1 MVTHR
6 QRGLSL
12 VELLVGLV
20 VLSVLVSVAAP
31 SFSTMVAEQRLRQ
44 VGSELRISLATARSE
59 AVKRN
64 ESVSL
69 IKQGSDWSTGW
80 CVEAGSDA
88 TSCTAQPIQQFNVAS
103 DQITVLKDGAT
114 AGTGISFNPWGRVT
128 SCPEFLLST
137 TAAGSACALCL
148 VVTTDGRVE
157 SHTGSCPEA
166 DACTTEGS
174 DMSWAGACS

>member
-1 MVTHR
+1 MVAHG

-31 SFSTMVAEQRLRQ
+31 SFSRMVAEQRLRQ

-64 ESVSL
+64 EAVSL

-80 CVEAGSDA
+80 CIEAGK
-88 TSCTAQPIQQFNVAS
+88 TSNCSAQPIQQFNVAS
-103 DQITVLKDGAT
+103 DQITVLKDGAA
-114 AGTGISFNPWGRVT
+114 AGTEINFNAWGRVT
-128 SCPEFLLST
+128 SCPEFLLTT
-137 TAAGSACALCL
+137 TAGGSACALCL

>member
-1 MVTHR
+1 MVAR
-6 QRGLSL
+6 LQRGLSL

-31 SFSTMVAEQRLRQ
+31 SFSRMVAEQRLRQ

-64 ESVSL
+64 EAVSL

-80 CVEAGSDA
+80 CIEAGK
-88 TSCTAQPIQQFNVAS
+88 TSNCSAQPIQQFNVAS
-103 DQITVLKDGAT
+103 DQITVLKDGAA
-114 AGTGISFNPWGRVT
+114 AGTEINFNAWGRVT
-128 SCPEFLLST
+128 SCPEFLLTT

>member
-1 MVTHR
+1 MVAHG

-31 SFSTMVAEQRLRQ
+31 SFSRMVAEQRLRQ

-59 AVKRN
+59 ALKRN
-64 ESVSL
+64 EAVSL

-80 CVEAGSDA
+80 CIEAGK
-88 TSCTAQPIQQFNVAS
+88 TSNCSAQPIQQFNVAS
-103 DQITVLKDGAT
+103 DQITVLKDGAA
-114 AGTGISFNPWGRVT
+114 AGTEINFNAWGRVT

>member
-1 MVTHR
+1 MVAQG

-31 SFSTMVAEQRLRQ
+31 SFSRMVAEQRLRQ

-64 ESVSL
+64 EAVSL

-80 CVEAGSDA
+80 CIEAGK
-88 TSCTAQPIQQFNVAS
+88 TSNCSAQPIQQFNVAS
-103 DQITVLKDGAT
+103 DQITVLKDGAA
-114 AGTGISFNPWGRVT
+114 AGTEINFNAWGRVT
-128 SCPEFLLST
+128 SCPEFLLTT

-166 DACTTEGS
+166 DACSTEGS

>member
-1 MVTHR
+1 MVVR
-6 QRGLSL
+6 EQRGLSL
-12 VELLVGLV
+12 VELLAGLV
-20 VLSVLVSVAAP
+20 ILSVLVSVAAP
-31 SFSTMVAEQRLRQ
+31 SFSRMVAEQRLRQ

-64 ESVSL
+64 EAVSL

-80 CVEAGSDA
+80 CIEAGK
-88 TSCTAQPIQQFNVAS
+88 TSNCSAQPIQQFNVAS

-157 SHTGSCPEA
+157 SHAGSCPEA

>member
-1 MVTHR
+1 MVAHG

-31 SFSTMVAEQRLRQ
+31 SFSRMVAEQRLRQ

-64 ESVSL
+64 EAVSL

-80 CVEAGSDA
+80 CIEAGK
-88 TSCTAQPIQQFNVAS
+88 TSNCSAQPIQQFNVAS
-103 DQITVLKDGAT
+103 DQITVLKDGAA
-114 AGTGISFNPWGRVT
+114 AGTEINFNAWGRVT

-166 DACTTEGS
+166 DACSTEGS
-174 DMSWAGACS
+174 GTSWAGACS

>member
-1 MVTHR
+1 MVAQG

-31 SFSTMVAEQRLRQ
+31 SFSRMVAEQRLRQ

-64 ESVSL
+64 EAVSL

-80 CVEAGSDA
+80 CIEAGK
-88 TSCTAQPIQQFNVAS
+88 TSNCSAQPIQQFNVAS
-103 DQITVLKDGAT
+103 DQITVLKDGAA
-114 AGTGISFNPWGRVT
+114 AGTEINFNAWGRVT

-157 SHTGSCPEA
+157 SHSGSCPET
-166 DACTTEGS
+166 DACSTEGS

>member
-1 MVTHR
+1 MVAHR

-20 VLSVLVSVAAP
+20 VLSVLVSLAAP
-31 SFSTMVAEQRLRQ
+31 SFSRIVAEQRLRQ
-44 VGSELRISLATARSE
+44 VGSALRISLATARSE

-64 ESVSL
+64 EAVSL

-80 CVEAGSDA
+80 CIEAGK
-88 TSCTAQPIQQFNVAS
+88 TSNCSAQPIQQFNVAS

-114 AGTGISFNPWGRVT
+114 AGTEINFNPWGRVT

>member
-1 MVTHR
+1 MVAHG

-31 SFSTMVAEQRLRQ
+31 SFSRMVAEQRLRQ

-59 AVKRN
+59 ALKRN
-64 ESVSL
+64 EAVSL

-80 CVEAGSDA
+80 CIEAGK
-88 TSCTAQPIQQFNVAS
+88 TSNCSAQPIQQFNVAS
-103 DQITVLKDGAT
+103 DQITVLKDGAA
-114 AGTGISFNPWGRVT
+114 AGTEINFNAWGRVT

-166 DACTTEGS
+166 DACGTEGS
-174 DMSWAGACS
+174 DTSWAGACS

>member
-1 MVTHR
+1 MVVR
-6 QRGLSL
+6 EQRGLSL

-31 SFSTMVAEQRLRQ
+31 SFSRMVAEQRLRQ

-64 ESVSL
+64 EAVSL

-80 CVEAGSDA
+80 CIEAGK
-88 TSCTAQPIQQFNVAS
+88 TSNCSAQPIQQFNVAS
-103 DQITVLKDGAT
+103 DQITVLKDGAA
-114 AGTGISFNPWGRVT
+114 AGTEINFNAWGRVT

-137 TAAGSACALCL
+137 TAAGSACALCI

-157 SHTGSCPEA
+157 SHAGGCPEA
-166 DACTTEGS
+166 DACSTEGS

>member
-1 MVTHR
+1 MVAHG

-31 SFSTMVAEQRLRQ
+31 SFSRMVAEQRLRQ

-59 AVKRN
+59 ALKRN
-64 ESVSL
+64 EAVSL

-80 CVEAGSDA
+80 CIEAGK
-88 TSCTAQPIQQFNVAS
+88 TSNCSAQPIQQFNVAS
-103 DQITVLKDGAT
+103 DQITVLKDGAA
-114 AGTGISFNPWGRVT
+114 AGTEINFNAWGRVT
-128 SCPEFLLST
+128 SCPEFLLTT

-166 DACTTEGS
+166 DACSTEGS
-174 DMSWAGACS
+174 DTSWAGACS

>member
-1 MVTHR
+1 MVVLG

-31 SFSTMVAEQRLRQ
+31 SFSRMVAEQRLRQ

-64 ESVSL
+64 EAVSL

-80 CVEAGSDA
+80 CIEAGK
-88 TSCTAQPIQQFNVAS
+88 TSNCSAQPIQQFNVAS
-103 DQITVLKDGAT
+103 DQITVLKDGAA
-114 AGTGISFNPWGRVT
+114 AGTEINFNAWGRVT

>member
-1 MVTHR
+1 MVASG

-12 VELLVGLV
+12 VELLTGLV
-20 VLSVLVSVAAP
+20 ILSVLVSLAAP
-31 SFSTMVAEQRLRQ
+31 SFSRMVAEQRLRQ

-64 ESVSL
+64 EAVSL

-80 CVEAGSDA
+80 CIEAGDA
-88 TSCTAQPIQQFNVAS
+88 PSCTAQPIQQFNVAS
-103 DQITVLKDGAT
+103 DQITVLKDGVS
-114 AGTGISFNPWGRVT
+114 AGTKVNFNAWGRVT
-128 SCPEFLLST
+128 SCPAFQLST
-137 TAAGSACALCL
+137 IAAGSACTLCL

-157 SHTGSCPEA
+157 SQAGSCP
-166 DACTTEGS
+166 DAGACITEGD

>member
-1 MVTHR
+1 MVAHR

-20 VLSVLVSVAAP
+20 VLSVLVSLAAP
-31 SFSTMVAEQRLRQ
+31 SFSRIVAEQRLRQ

-64 ESVSL
+64 EAVSL

-80 CVEAGSDA
+80 CIEAGK
-88 TSCTAQPIQQFNVAS
+88 TSNCSAQPIQQFNVAS
-103 DQITVLKDGAT
+103 DQITVLKDGAA
-114 AGTGISFNPWGRVT
+114 AGTEINFNAWGRVT

>member
-1 MVTHR
+1 MVAR
-6 QRGLSL
+6 LQRGLSL

-31 SFSTMVAEQRLRQ
+31 SFSRMVAEQRLRQ

-64 ESVSL
+64 EAVSL

-80 CVEAGSDA
+80 CIEAGK
-88 TSCTAQPIQQFNVAS
+88 TSNCSAQPIQQFNVAS

-114 AGTGISFNPWGRVT
+114 AGTEINFNAWGRVT
-128 SCPEFLLST
+128 SCPEFLLTT

-157 SHTGSCPEA
+157 SHAGSCP
-166 DACTTEGS
+166 DAGACSTEGS

>member
-1 MVTHR
+1 MVVR
-6 QRGLSL
+6 EQRGLSL

-31 SFSTMVAEQRLRQ
+31 SFSRMVAEQRLRQ

-64 ESVSL
+64 EAVSL

-80 CVEAGSDA
+80 CIEAGK
-88 TSCTAQPIQQFNVAS
+88 TSNCSAQPIQQFNVAS
-103 DQITVLKDGAT
+103 DQITVLKDGAA
-114 AGTGISFNPWGRVT
+114 AGTEINFNAWGRVT

-137 TAAGSACALCL
+137 TAAGSACALCI

-157 SHTGSCPEA
+157 SHAGSCPEA
-166 DACTTEGS
+166 DACSTEGS

>member
-1 MVTHR
+1 MVAHG

-31 SFSTMVAEQRLRQ
+31 SFSRMVAEQRLRQ

-64 ESVSL
+64 EAVSL

-80 CVEAGSDA
+80 CIEAGK
-88 TSCTAQPIQQFNVAS
+88 TSNCSAQPIQQFNVAS
-103 DQITVLKDGAT
+103 DQITVLKDGAA
-114 AGTGISFNPWGRVT
+114 AGTEINFNAWGRVT

-137 TAAGSACALCL
+137 TAAGNACALCL

>member
-1 MVTHR
+1 MVVR
-6 QRGLSL
+6 EQRGLSL
-12 VELLVGLV
+12 VELLAGLV
-20 VLSVLVSVAAP
+20 ILSVLVSVAAP
-31 SFSTMVAEQRLRQ
+31 SFSRMVAEQRLRQ

-80 CVEAGSDA
+80 CIEAGK
-88 TSCTAQPIQQFNVAS
+88 TSNCSAQPIQQFNVAS

>member
-1 MVTHR
+1 MVAQG

-31 SFSTMVAEQRLRQ
+31 SFSRMVAEQRLRQ

-64 ESVSL
+64 EAVSL

-80 CVEAGSDA
+80 CIEAGK
-88 TSCTAQPIQQFNVAS
+88 TSNCSAQPIQQFNVAS
-103 DQITVLKDGAT
+103 DQITVLKDGAA
-114 AGTGISFNPWGRVT
+114 AGTEINFNAWGRVT
-128 SCPEFLLST
+128 SCPEFLLTT

-166 DACTTEGS
+166 DACSTEGS
-174 DMSWAGACS
+174 DTSWAGACS

>member
-20 VLSVLVSVAAP
+20 VLSVLVSLAAP
-31 SFSTMVAEQRLRQ
+31 SFSRIVAEQRLRQ

-64 ESVSL
+64 EAVSL

-80 CVEAGSDA
+80 CIEAGK
-88 TSCTAQPIQQFNVAS
+88 TSNCSAQPIQQFNVAS
-103 DQITVLKDGAT
+103 DQITVLKDGAA
-114 AGTGISFNPWGRVT
+114 AGTEINFNAWGRVT
-128 SCPEFLLST
+128 SCPEFLLTT

>member
-1 MVTHR
+1 MVVR
-6 QRGLSL
+6 GQRGLSL
-12 VELLVGLV
+12 VELLVGLM

-31 SFSTMVAEQRLRQ
+31 SFSRMVAEQRLRQ

-64 ESVSL
+64 EAVSL

-80 CVEAGSDA
+80 CIEAGK
-88 TSCTAQPIQQFNVAS
+88 TSNCSAQPIQQFNVAS
-103 DQITVLKDGAT
+103 DQITVLKDGAA
-114 AGTGISFNPWGRVT
+114 AGTEISFNAWGRVT

-137 TAAGSACALCL
+137 TAAGSACTLCL

-166 DACTTEGS
+166 DACATEGS

>member
-1 MVTHR
+1 MVVR
-6 QRGLSL
+6 EQRGLSL

-31 SFSTMVAEQRLRQ
+31 SFSRMVAEQRLRQ

-64 ESVSL
+64 EAVSL

-80 CVEAGSDA
+80 CIEAGK
-88 TSCTAQPIQQFNVAS
+88 TSNCSAQPIQQFNVAS
-103 DQITVLKDGAT
+103 DQITVLKDGAA
-114 AGTGISFNPWGRVT
+114 AGTEINFNAWGRVT

>member
-1 MVTHR
+1 MVAHR

-31 SFSTMVAEQRLRQ
+31 SFSRMVAEQRLRQ

-64 ESVSL
+64 EAVSL

-80 CVEAGSDA
+80 CIEAGK
-88 TSCTAQPIQQFNVAS
+88 TSNCSAQPIQQFNVAS

-114 AGTGISFNPWGRVT
+114 AGTEINFNAWGRVT

-166 DACTTEGS
+166 DACSTEGS

>member
-1 MVTHR
+1 MVAR
-6 QRGLSL
+6 VQRGLSL
-12 VELLVGLV
+12 IELLVGLV

-31 SFSTMVAEQRLRQ
+31 SFSRMVAEQRLRQ

-64 ESVSL
+64 EAVSL

-80 CVEAGSDA
+80 CIEAGK
-88 TSCTAQPIQQFNVAS
+88 TSNCSAQPIQQFNVAS
-103 DQITVLKDGAT
+103 DQITVLKDGAA
-114 AGTGISFNPWGRVT
+114 AGTEINFNAWGRVT
-128 SCPEFLLST
+128 SCPEFLLTT

-166 DACTTEGS
+166 DACSTEGS
-174 DMSWAGACS
+174 DTSWAGACS

>member
-1 MVTHR
+1 MVAHG

-31 SFSTMVAEQRLRQ
+31 SFSRMVAEQRLRQ

-64 ESVSL
+64 EAVSL

-80 CVEAGSDA
+80 CIEAGK
-88 TSCTAQPIQQFNVAS
+88 TSNCSAQPIQQFNVAS

-114 AGTGISFNPWGRVT
+114 AGTEINFNAWGRVT
-128 SCPEFLLST
+128 SCPEFLLTT

>member
-1 MVTHR
+1 MVAQG

-20 VLSVLVSVAAP
+20 VLSVLVSLAAP
-31 SFSTMVAEQRLRQ
+31 SFSRIVAEQRLRQ

-64 ESVSL
+64 EPVSL

-80 CVEAGSDA
+80 CIEAGK
-88 TSCTAQPIQQFNVAS
+88 TSNCSAQPIQQFNVAS

-114 AGTGISFNPWGRVT
+114 AGAEINFNPWGRVT

-166 DACTTEGS
+166 DACSTEGS

>member
-1 MVTHR
+1 MVAHG

-31 SFSTMVAEQRLRQ
+31 SFSRMVAEQRLRQ

-64 ESVSL
+64 EAVSL
-69 IKQGSDWSTGW
+69 VKQGSDWSTGW
-80 CVEAGSDA
+80 CIEAGK
-88 TSCTAQPIQQFNVAS
+88 TSNCSAQPIQQFNVAS
-103 DQITVLKDGAT
+103 DQITVLKDGAA
-114 AGTGISFNPWGRVT
+114 AGTEINFNAWGRVT

-166 DACTTEGS
+166 DACSAEGS
-174 DMSWAGACS
+174 DTSWAGACS

>member
-1 MVTHR
+1 MVVR
-6 QRGLSL
+6 GQRGLSL

-31 SFSTMVAEQRLRQ
+31 SFSRMVAEQRLRQ

-64 ESVSL
+64 EAVSL

-80 CVEAGSDA
+80 CIEAGK
-88 TSCTAQPIQQFNVAS
+88 TSNCSAQPIQQFKVAS
-103 DQITVLKDGAT
+103 DQITVLKDGAA
-114 AGTGISFNPWGRVT
+114 AGTEISFNAWGRVT

-137 TAAGSACALCL
+137 TAAGSACTLCL

-166 DACTTEGS
+166 DACSTEGS

>member
-1 MVTHR
+1 MVVR
-6 QRGLSL
+6 EQRGLSL

-31 SFSTMVAEQRLRQ
+31 SFSRMVAEQRLRQ

-64 ESVSL
+64 EAVSL

-80 CVEAGSDA
+80 CIEAGK
-88 TSCTAQPIQQFNVAS
+88 TSNCSVQPIQQFNVAS
-103 DQITVLKDGAT
+103 DQITVLKDGAA
-114 AGTGISFNPWGRVT
+114 AGTEINFNAWGRVT

-137 TAAGSACALCL
+137 TAAGSACALCI

-157 SHTGSCPEA
+157 SHAGSCPEA
-166 DACTTEGS
+166 DACSTEGS

>member
-1 MVTHR
+1 MVAR
-6 QRGLSL
+6 LQRGLSL
-12 VELLVGLV
+12 VELLAGLV
-20 VLSVLVSVAAP
+20 ILSVLVSLAAP
-31 SFSTMVAEQRLRQ
+31 SFSRMVAEQRLRQ

-64 ESVSL
+64 EGVSL

-80 CVEAGSDA
+80 CIEAGSDA

-103 DQITVLKDGAT
+103 DQISVLKDGAA
-114 AGTGISFNPWGRVT
+114 AGAKVNFNAWGRVT
-128 SCPEFLLST
+128 SCPEFLLTT
-137 TAAGSACALCL
+137 TAAGSACAVCL

-166 DACTTEGS
+166 DACTSEGS
-174 DMSWAGACS
+174 EMSWAGACS

>member
-1 MVTHR
+1 MVAHR

-31 SFSTMVAEQRLRQ
+31 SFSRMVAEQRLRQ

-64 ESVSL
+64 EAVSL

-80 CVEAGSDA
+80 CIEAGK
-88 TSCTAQPIQQFNVAS
+88 TSNCSAQPIQQFNVAS
-103 DQITVLKDGAT
+103 DQITVLKDGAA
-114 AGTGISFNPWGRVT
+114 AGTEINFNAWGRVT

-157 SHTGSCPEA
+157 SHAGSCPEA

>member
-1 MVTHR
+1 MVVR
-6 QRGLSL
+6 EQRGLSL

-31 SFSTMVAEQRLRQ
+31 SFSRMVAEQRLRQ

-64 ESVSL
+64 EAVSL

-80 CVEAGSDA
+80 CIEAGK
-88 TSCTAQPIQQFNVAS
+88 TSNCSAQPIQQFNVAS
-103 DQITVLKDGAT
+103 DQITVLKDGAA
-114 AGTGISFNPWGRVT
+114 AGTEINFNAWGRVT

-137 TAAGSACALCL
+137 TAAGSACALCI
-148 VVTTDGRVE
+148 VVTTDGLVE
-157 SHTGSCPEA
+157 SHAGSCPEA
-166 DACTTEGS
+166 DACSTEGS

>member
-1 MVTHR
+1 MVVR
-6 QRGLSL
+6 EQLGLSL
-12 VELLVGLV
+12 VELLAGLV
-20 VLSVLVSVAAP
+20 ILSVLVAVAAP
-31 SFSTMVAEQRLRQ
+31 SFSKMVAEQRLRQ

-64 ESVSL
+64 EAVSL

-80 CVEAGSDA
+80 CIEAGK
-88 TSCTAQPIQQFNVAS
+88 TSNCSAQPIQQFNVAS
-103 DQITVLKDGAT
+103 DQITVLKDGAA
-114 AGTGISFNPWGRVT
+114 AGTEINFNAWGRVT

-137 TAAGSACALCL
+137 TAAGSACTLCL

-166 DACTTEGS
+166 DACSTEGS
-174 DMSWAGACS
+174 DMSWVGACS

>member
-1 MVTHR
+1 MVAHG

-31 SFSTMVAEQRLRQ
+31 SFSRMVAEQRLRQ

-64 ESVSL
+64 EAVSL

-80 CVEAGSDA
+80 CIEAGK
-88 TSCTAQPIQQFNVAS
+88 TSNCSAQPIQQFNVAS
-103 DQITVLKDGAT
+103 DQITVLKDGAA
-114 AGTGISFNPWGRVT
+114 AGTEINFNAWGRVT